1 LTPEARPTQ
10 PVLVV
15 EDDPDCRE
23 MLVALLEAYGY
34 LVVTADNGALA
45 LRVARG
51 EHPCL
56 ILLDLMMPIM
66 DGEEFRNRQLS
77 DPEIRDIPV
86 VILSARFDARAVA
99 ARLGATRFLGK
110 PLDFDQVAA
119 TVDEICALR

>member
-1 LTPEARPTQ
+1 MTPAERPTQ

-23 MLVALLEAYGY
+23 MLVALLQAYDY
-34 LVVTADNGALA
+34 LVVTAENGAHA
-45 LRVARG
+45 LGVARG

-56 ILLDLMMPIM
+56 ILLDLMMPVM
-66 DGEEFRNRQLS
+66 DGEEFRNRQLK

-86 VILSARFDARAVA
+86 VILSARFDASTVA

-110 PLDFDQVAA
+110 PLDFEQVAA
-119 TVDEICALR
+119 TVHEICATR